1 MLSRGHYDCVIPAA
15 TGCPVPEFK
24 VLGHAGHSQALHVA
38 VLRKGTPKVVQS
50 GGYLGENKKAAIQ
63 SLSVSLN
70 KMIHR

>member
-1 MLSRGHYDCVIPAA
+1 MLSHGYYDCVIPAA

-38 VLRKGTPKVVQS
+38 VLRKGKVVQS
-50 GGYLGENKKAAIQ
+50 GGYLGENKKAIQ
-63 SLSVSLN
+63 SRSVSLN